1 MVIFGIEM
9 VKDKSKQTPNDSHRV
24 TTSGDIEVSTYLEIA
39 KELGGEQPLAAK
51 EAISRAERE
60 AIIVIDFGSQ
70 YSLLIARRI
79 RECQVYCEL
88 VPYDTPWEKIAP
100 LNPKGFILS
109 GGPAS
114 AYEPSAPLAPPYVY
128 ESNLPVLGICYGMQV
143 ISKQLGGQV
152 APAAKRE
159 YGHAM
164 LHISELD
171 SPLFADLPSPSP
183 VWMSHADKIE
193 EMPPGFSPLAYT
205 ENSPFAVMGND
216 KGIFGLQFHP
226 EVVHTPHGKT
236 ILRNFAYRV
245 CGCQG
250 NWTMGNFI
258 NDSLDNIKTQ
268 VGDGKVIN
276 ALSGGVDSA
285 VVATLIHRAVGNQ
298 LTCIFV
304 NNGLLRREE
313 VERTFNVFRLNLG
326 MNINYVD
333 ASERFL
339 KRLKGVTDPE
349 RKRKAIGEEFIKV
362 FEKEAKKIGK
372 VDFLAQGTLY
382 PDVIESALSGKAS
395 AKIKTHHNVGG
406 LPAKMTLNLIE
417 PLRNLFK
424 DEVRQVG
431 LELGLPEE
439 MVWRQPFPGPGLA
452 IRIIGEVTKEKLE
465 ILRSADWIVMN
476 EIKKARLYRQL
487 WQSFAILTD
496 VKSVGVMGDYRTYG
510 YLVSIRAVTSEDAM
524 TADWARLPYDLI
536 ARISSRIVNEV
547 PGVNRVVYDI
557 TSKPPSTIE
566 WE

>member
-1 MVIFGIEM
+1 MN
-9 VKDKSKQTPNDSHRV
+9 KANSKQITNESRRL
-24 TTSGDIEVSTYLEIA
+24 TNSGDIEVSTYLEIA
-39 KELGGEQPLAAK
+39 KEISGEQPIPPK
-51 EAISRAERE
+51 EAISPAERE
-60 AIIVIDFGSQ
+60 TIIVIDFGSQ
-70 YSLLIARRI
+70 YSMLIARRI
-79 RECQVYCEL
+79 RDGQEYCEL
-88 VPYDTPWEKIAP
+88 LPYDTPWEKIAL
-100 LNPKGFILS
+100 LNLKGFILS

-114 AYEPSAPLAPPYVY
+114 VYQPDAPLAPTYIY
-128 ESNLPVLGICYGMQV
+128 ESHLPILGICYGMQV
-143 ISKQLGGQV
+143 LTHQLGGQV
-152 APAAKRE
+152 APGTKQE
-159 YGHAM
+159 YGHAI
-164 LHISELD
+164 LHLSDVD
-171 SPLFADLPSPSP
+171 SPLFADLPSSSP
-183 VWMSHADKIE
+183 VWMSHGDKIE
-193 EMPPGFSPLAYT
+193 QIPTGFRALAYT
-205 ENSPFAVMGND
+205 ENSPIAVMANE
-216 KGIFGLQFHP
+216 GIFGLQFHP
-226 EVVHTPHGKT
+226 EVAHTPEGKI
-236 ILRNFAYRV
+236 ILKNFAYRV

-258 NDSLDNIKTQ
+258 TDSLDRIKKQ
-268 VGDGKVIN
+268 VGKGKVVC

-285 VVATLIHRAVGNQ
+285 VVATFIHRAIGDQ

-313 VERTFNVFRLNLG
+313 VERTFNTFRLNLG
-326 MNINYVD
+326 MNIIYVD

-339 KRLKGVTDPE
+339 NRLKGITDPE
-349 RKRKAIGEEFIKV
+349 MKRKVVGEEFIKV
-362 FEKEAKKIGK
+362 FEEEASKIGK

-382 PDVIESALSGKAS
+382 PDVIESALSGSRAS

-406 LPAKMTLNLIE
+406 LPAKMTLNLLE

-465 ILRSADWIVMN
+465 ILRSADWIVMS
-476 EIKKARLYRQL
+476 EIKKAKLYRQL

-510 YLVSIRAVTSEDAM
+510 YLVAIRAVTSEDAM
-524 TADWARLPYDLI
+524 TADWSRLPYNVL
-536 ARISSRIVNEV
+536 ARISNRIVNEV
-547 PGVNRVVYDI
+547 PEVNRVVYDI